1 MRFLPDERLYWD
13 AGHCL
18 RFLRELETPD
28 HGGVAGERFHA
39 YWQGPFTAKQAFS
52 VKSILATQ
60 TDAEVWLWLDA
71 DDGYAAHESNPLLRS
86 LPPRSRYGPSTPQ
99 SNPRGRRSRGDP
111 SCTATSIQSSG
122 PTSSGW
128 SRSITTEASISI
140 WT

>member
-39 YWQGPFTAKQAFS
+39 YWQGPFTAKQAFW

-60 TDAEVWLWLDA
+60 TNAEVWLWLDA
-71 DDGYAAHESNPLLRS
+71 DNEMPPTNRTRCFDRSPL
-86 LPPRSRYGPSTPQ
+86 RSRYGPSTPQ

-111 SCTATSIQSSG
+111 SCTATSIQSSS